1 MKKFKRVMAL
11 TIAMAVMFAMSACGS
26 DPAPDSYNLSAANIT
41 VDSLTKVVGDRKYES
56 RTDNSSDGK
65 TDSILV
71 NYSGAGSD
79 DVQAYANYL
88 RAQGFMDY
96 YGVDGVQMCLAKREG
111 DGAVIA
117 SARLSD
123 GQLAIKLEW
132 KAQLQLYFDETQY
145 VSGSSLAILPSPE
158 MIVFDYPVLA
168 DAVAAQDTVNQLILD
183 GVNNMIQYAKDTA
196 AGRDLKLMGSYAVDS
211 ALPSDTRI
219 TLKGELIMGDEVK
232 DISMTVAISDM
243 LSAPTAQYGEI
254 SAQ

>member
-11 TIAMAVMFAMSACGS
+11 TIAMAVMFAMSACGGN
-26 DPAPDSYNLSAANIT
+26 PAPDSYNLSAANIT

-71 NYSGAGSD
+71 NYSGASSA
-79 DVQAYANYL
+79 DVQAYANDL

-145 VSGSSLAILPSPE
+145 VSGSSLAQPGDDSVRLSRAGRRGRGAGYREP
-158 MIVFDYPVLA
+158 A
-168 DAVAAQDTVNQLILD
+168 DTGRREQHDTVRQGYRRRPRPQTHGQLCGGQRAAQRHAHN
-183 GVNNMIQYAKDTA
+183 AE
-196 AGRDLKLMGSYAVDS
+196 GRADNG
-211 ALPSDTRI
+211 R
-219 TLKGELIMGDEVK
+219 
-232 DISMTVAISDM
+232 
-243 LSAPTAQYGEI
+243 
-254 SAQ
+254 

>member
-11 TIAMAVMFAMSACGS
+11 TMVMAVMFAMTACGGN
-26 DPAPDSYNLSAANIT
+26 PAPDSYNLSAANIT

-79 DVQAYANYL
+79 DVQAYSQYL
-88 RAQGFMDY
+88 RSQGFMDY

-183 GVNNMIQYAKDTA
+183 GV
-196 AGRDLKLMGSYAVDS
+196 
-211 ALPSDTRI
+211 
-219 TLKGELIMGDEVK
+219 
-232 DISMTVAISDM
+232 
-243 LSAPTAQYGEI
+243 LS
-254 SAQ
+254 